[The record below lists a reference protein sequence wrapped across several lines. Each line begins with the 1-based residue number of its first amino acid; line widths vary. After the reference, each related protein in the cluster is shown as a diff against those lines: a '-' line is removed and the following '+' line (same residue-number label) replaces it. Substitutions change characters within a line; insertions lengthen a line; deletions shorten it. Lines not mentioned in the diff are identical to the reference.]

1 MSTTT
6 TDNDANGTMNT
17 ETGSGTGAAAAVL
30 PAQAGDQAR
39 GRTTGDPA
47 AEARAAALLDAGA
60 VLPAGTSGRDDA
72 DALTARTYTHPALG
86 DRPVVRLVPATLG
99 EAEDLA
105 LEFLGLSR
113 AAEAPVVGQVRRET
127 LGFPA
132 WALVNDPANG
142 HHALALVKD
151 IERLGRQARTRAGA
165 AKEGFDELGTRL
177 GRAVPH
183 FLPTYY
189 EQVARLFLQ
198 AENTVYAASFFGKA
212 REAER
217 VHGLVVDEDRQRAVF
232 LEFAFAGALTV
243 KALRQYVRDLA
254 ARLDPADAW
263 AQFRRLLVERCA
275 AGMPPYA
282 ALPQDV
288 RALVKAAGLDRES
301 AERDLVADLIG
312 SPGVVRAPASFW
324 TAYRPA
330 VVALAQRDPAVRA
343 RLLGFFPETFTEN
356 GSRGADAER
365 GWLTLLAESGAEDLL
380 TALPAASGAPGT
392 AVASASGASGPPGSP
407 GEGAPAVSPADWLA
421 RWEAH
426 RRRNRA

>member
-1 MSTTT
+1 M
-6 TDNDANGTMNT
+6 
-17 ETGSGTGAAAAVL
+17 
-30 PAQAGDQAR
+30 
-39 GRTTGDPA
+39 
-47 AEARAAALLDAGA
+47 
-60 VLPAGTSGRDDA
+60 
-72 DALTARTYTHPALG
+72 
-86 DRPVVRLVPATLG
+86 
-99 EAEDLA
+99 
-105 LEFLGLSR
+105 
-113 AAEAPVVGQVRRET
+113 RRET

-165 AKEGFDELGTRL
+165 AKEGFDALGTRL

-198 AENTVYAASFFGKA
+198 AENTSYAASFFGKA

-243 KALRQYVRDLA
+243 KALRQYVRDLV
-254 ARLDPADAW
+254 ARLAPADAW

-288 RALVKAAGLDRES
+288 RALVKAAGLDREA
-301 AERDLVADLIG
+301 AERDLVADLVG
-312 SPGVVRAPASFW
+312 SPESSAPPPRSGRPTAPRSSPSPGGMRPYGPGCSVSSRRPSARAGGTRTVR
-324 TAYRPA
+324 T
-330 VVALAQRDPAVRA
+330 D
-343 RLLGFFPETFTEN
+343 
-356 GSRGADAER
+356 GSRC
-365 GWLTLLAESGAEDLL
+365 WPN
-380 TALPAASGAPGT
+380 PAPRT
-392 AVASASGASGPPGSP
+392 C
-407 GEGAPAVSPADWLA
+407 
-421 RWEAH
+421 
-426 RRRNRA
+426 

>member
-1 MSTTT
+1 M
-6 TDNDANGTMNT
+6 
-17 ETGSGTGAAAAVL
+17 
-30 PAQAGDQAR
+30 
-39 GRTTGDPA
+39 
-47 AEARAAALLDAGA
+47 
-60 VLPAGTSGRDDA
+60 
-72 DALTARTYTHPALG
+72 
-86 DRPVVRLVPATLG
+86 
-99 EAEDLA
+99 
-105 LEFLGLSR
+105 
-113 AAEAPVVGQVRRET
+113 GQVRRET

-151 IERLGRQARTRAGA
+151 IERLGRQAKTRAGA

-198 AENTVYAASFFGKA
+198 AENATYAASFFGKA

-232 LEFAFAGALTV
+232 LEFALAGALTV
-243 KALRQYVRDLA
+243 KALRQYVRDLV
-254 ARLDPADAW
+254 ARLAPADAW

-288 RALVKAAGLDRES
+288 RTLIKAAGLDRES
-301 AERDLVADLIG
+301 AERELVADLIG

-324 TAYRPA
+324 ATYGSALI
-330 VVALAQRDPAVRA
+330 ALAGTNVSVRA
-343 RLLGFFPETFTEN
+343 RLLGFFPETFSE
-356 GSRGADAER
+356 GGRDADGES
-365 GWLTLLAESGAEDLL
+365 GWLALLTESGAEELL
-380 TALPAASGAPGT
+380 TALPGAADR
-392 AVASASGASGPPGSP
+392 ASADSAGPL
-407 GEGAPAVSPADWLA
+407 EATVSPADWLA
-421 RWEAH
+421 RWEAY
-426 RRRNRA
+426 RRRNRATSGRSPRTLDLAARMTDRLRADGRPVELFQGSWQRTADSTSSTSAWPPGSPSPNRTRRRRAVATGGRTVSQWASGSPTRRPGGGISPPSPSTRNSATSCAGTSAASATGAASG